1 MAIFDQSSW
10 QSFLIS
16 GDEIS
21 TGEIFQIKYPGVPV
35 VIFDQ
40 KLNYSYLHV
49 IGQNIHHVTDK
60 INNTVGYLDI
70 VSFVPTSDSFKS
82 RVPLH

>member
-1 MAIFDQSSW
+1 MTKISW

-21 TGEIFQIKYPGVPV
+21 TRDNFQIKYPGVPV

-49 IGQNIHHVTDK
+49 IGQIHHVTDK
-60 INNTVGYLDI
+60 INNTVGSIPRY
-70 VSFVPTSDSFKS
+70 SQFRSDF
-82 RVPLH
+82 RLV